1 MVVKIQQHGGVGL
14 DIVAEV
20 ERLIRCVR
28 ELEDRVR
35 ELEGEDSGESVVSCI
50 GFEASGGDEFDED
63 ESEYRR

>member
-1 MVVKIQQHGGVGL
+1 M

-20 ERLIRCVR
+20 ERLIRVVR

-35 ELEGEDSGESVVSCI
+35 ELEGEGGGESVVSCI